1 MRIILFGA
9 PGVGKGTQAKILASK
24 LRVPH
29 ISTGDILRQ
38 AAKDQTEMGKKA
50 QVIMNRGDLV
60 PDDIMVGIIKDRLDK
75 PDCKEGFILD
85 GFPRTEIQAA
95 ALDNLFEELGIKN
108 FKVIN
113 IDADEHE
120 IVKRLNNRRA
130 CNKCGKIFTLEE
142 IKGMSNCPNCN
153 ADNSFYLRDDDKED
167 VIRNRISVFK
177 ANTMPVLN
185 YYSSRCEVIT
195 INGIGSI
202 EDVNDSIIK
211 VLKK

>member
-24 LRVPH
+24 LKVPH

-38 AAKDQTEMGKKA
+38 AAKHQTEMGKKA
-50 QVIMNRGDLV
+50 KVIMNRGDLV
-60 PDDIMVGIIKDRLDK
+60 PDDIMIGIIKDRLDK

-85 GFPRTEIQAA
+85 GFPRTEVQAA
-95 ALDNLFEELGIKN
+95 ALDKLFEELGIKD

-113 IDADEHE
+113 IDADEGE

-142 IKGMSNCPNCN
+142 IKGLNNCPNCN
-153 ADNSFYLRDDDKED
+153 SGNSFYLRDDDRED

-177 ANTMPVLN
+177 ANTIPVLN

-202 EDVNDSIIK
+202 EDVNNSIIK

>member
-24 LRVPH
+24 LNVPH

-60 PDDIMVGIIKDRLDK
+60 PDEIMVGIIKDRLNK
-75 PDCKEGFILD
+75 PDSKEGFILD

-95 ALDNLFEELGIKN
+95 ALDRLFNEIGIN
-108 FKVIN
+108 DFKVIN
-113 IDADEHE
+113 IDANEGE

-130 CNKCGKIFTLEE
+130 CNKCAKIFTLEE
-142 IKGMSNCPNCN
+142 IKGLNNCPNCN
-153 ADNSFYLRDDDKED
+153 AENSFYLRDDDKED
-167 VIRNRISVFK
+167 VIRNRLSVFK
-177 ANTMPVLN
+177 SNTMPVLK

-195 INGIGSI
+195 VNGIGNI
-202 EDVNDSIIK
+202 DEVNDSIIK

>member
-1 MRIILFGA
+1 
-9 PGVGKGTQAKILASK
+9 
-24 LRVPH
+24 
-29 ISTGDILRQ
+29 
-38 AAKDQTEMGKKA
+38 
-50 QVIMNRGDLV
+50 MNRGDLV